1 MSIAWLNLLS
11 LHISAFLL
19 AYLGVL
25 SVMPVTRAEKR
36 GERAWKECRQLR
48 SIAGFFEFV
57 LIINMVLW
65 IWYPVQQLAWLIH
78 FNPLVG
84 RIVAT
89 AIAAPCATILVKGM
103 KDAGMETMQPSKTT
117 KMFGGIYQ
125 YIRHPQTLGE
135 MPLLIAIAFFTN
147 SLFLVLWATLI
158 VVLGTGILIHY
169 EEKDLV
175 KRFGDAYLEYR
186 QRTGALI
193 PKFWKKKREQ
203 GFP

>member
-11 LHISAFLL
+11 LHMSAFLL

-36 GERAWKECRQLR
+36 GERAWKECKQLR

-57 LIINMVLW
+57 LIISMFLW
-65 IWYPVQQLAWLIH
+65 IWYPVQQLAWPIH
-78 FNPLVG
+78 PNPLVG
-84 RIVAT
+84 RIVAI
-89 AIAAPCATILVKGM
+89 AIAAPCAIILVKAM

-117 KMFGGIYQ
+117 KMFGGTYQ

-135 MPLLIAIAFFTN
+135 MPLLIAIAFLTN

-158 VVLGTGILIHY
+158 VVLGTAILIHY

-175 KRFGDAYLEYR
+175 THTWNIGN
-186 QRTGALI
+186 G
-193 PKFWKKKREQ
+193 PVH
-203 GFP
+203 